1 MGSYISVPKI
11 TEDQQLHADIS
22 GNEDVFLHQD
32 KSVELQKMDSSD
44 MAPRQDTLNSESEPN
59 RSQNK

>member
-1 MGSYISVPKI
+1 MPKI

-22 GNEDVFLHQD
+22 GNEDVLLHQD
-32 KSVELQKMDSSD
+32 KSVELHKMNSSD
-44 MAPRQDTLNSESEPN
+44 MVPREDTLNSESEPN